1 MLGIILDLIVG
12 VLLLY
17 MAKGNATLKKISI
30 FNNFS
35 FRVCLMLLGGL
46 LIGFS
51 LGDFLLVIR

>member
-1 MLGIILDLIVG
+1 MLNLIVG
-12 VLLLY
+12 LLLLY